1 MAVTL
6 SFHGAAGTVTGSMC
20 LLETPRARVLIDCG
34 MFQGAK
40 TLKELNYNPFPFPP
54 ERLDAVLLTHAHI
67 DHSGLLPKLVKHG
80 YRGRITTIDATAD
93 LLTWMLPDS
102 AAIQAGEVEAL
113 NRRNARRGRV
123 EVEPIYTEADVE
135 CTLKQID
142 GVDFDVWRDV
152 APGAKARWWNAGH
165 ILGAG
170 SIELEIETAN
180 PDLRQLRL
188 MFSGDI
194 GPRHAALQ
202 SEAEAPS
209 RLDYLVVESTYGDRD
224 REDLDDEARRQ
235 ALVAEVRQALEAGG
249 NLLIPAFAVERS
261 QELLFDLAI
270 LMQRGTL
277 PKVPVFLDSPLAIRA
292 TEVFERHLHE
302 LDIGAARAESPFRA
316 PNFHF
321 VTSVQQ
327 SMQLANVASGAI
339 IVAAS
344 GMCDAGRIRH
354 HLKNNLWRP
363 QSTVLLI
370 GYQAAG
376 TLGRLLESGADR
388 VRIQG
393 DEIAVKARI
402 RRLEIYSGHADR
414 GDLLAWVKARLP
426 VARGIFLNHGEEGGL
441 AGMMAGLRGIGIDPA
456 RIAIPEIDQK
466 FLIDRDKGALLLG
479 ADHAR
484 LQNAAA
490 EVAKKGWDWHNELSA
505 LTLDLQRR
513 LRELE
518 TDKLRME
525 FLRQLRRG
533 VEKTLRD

>member
-1 MAVTL
+1 MTVTL
-6 SFHGAAGTVTGSMC
+6 TFHGAAGTVTGSMC
-20 LLETPRARVLIDCG
+20 LLETPKARVLIDCG

-40 TLKELNYNPFPFPP
+40 TLKELNYSAFPFAP
-54 ERLDAVLLTHAHI
+54 ERLSAVLLTHAHI

-80 YRGRITTIDATAD
+80 YRGRIVTIDATAD

-102 AAIQAGEVEAL
+102 AAIQEGEVEAL
-113 NRRNARRGRV
+113 NRRNVQRGRK
-123 EVEPIYTEADVE
+123 EVEPIYTAADVE
-135 CTLKQID
+135 RTLKQID
-142 GVDFDVWRDV
+142 GIDFDTWHDV
-152 APGAKARWWNAGH
+152 APGIKARWWNAGH
-165 ILGAG
+165 ILGSG
-170 SIELEIETAN
+170 SIEIEVETGN
-180 PDLRQLRL
+180 PDLRELRL

-209 RLDYLVVESTYGDRD
+209 RLDYLIVESTYGDRD
-224 REDLDDEARRQ
+224 RDDLDDESRRQ
-235 ALVAEVRQALEAGG
+235 VLAAEVTAALAAGG

-261 QELLFDLAI
+261 QELLYDLAV

-277 PKVPVFLDSPLAIRA
+277 PKAPVFLDSPLAIRA

-302 LDIGAARAESPFRA
+302 LDIAASGSESPFRA

-321 VTSVQQ
+321 MTSVQQ
-327 SMQLANVASGAI
+327 SMQLANIASGAI

-363 QSTVLLI
+363 QATVLLI

-426 VARGIFLNHGEEGGL
+426 VAKGIFLNHGEEDGL
-441 AGMMAGLRGIGIDPA
+441 AGMKQGLAALGIDPG
-456 RIAIPEIDQK
+456 RIAVPELDQR
-466 FLIDRDKGALLLG
+466 FLIDREKGALLLAEG
-479 ADHAR
+479 EVR
-484 LQNAAA
+484 LKNAAA

-505 LTLDLQRR
+505 LTIDLQRR

-518 TDKLRME
+518 TDKSRME
-525 FLRQLRRG
+525 LLKQVRRSI
-533 VEKTLRD
+533 KD